1 MDRICAVV
9 VTFQPNLEMLLGNL
23 VSCRAQVDHLIVVD
37 NGSDSDTRERIAIVA
52 RNANC
57 DVLQLEENYGVAA
70 AHNHGIAWAREMGCK
85 WLILLDQDS
94 RPEPGMVTTLR
105 LAFAEITAGGCAVA
119 AVGPKLVDTRN
130 GRVTPFVRIHMFGV
144 KKMNCNTVSDQF
156 LVTDFLVSSGSLI
169 PMTMFDQV
177 GLPEEGLFID
187 NVDLE
192 WCFRARSMGFSL
204 YGVCAAV
211 MQHAVGDHVIQVG
224 NSVIHLHGP
233 LRQYY
238 IMRNRIL
245 LYQRSYSPWGWVLQD
260 FWRMVFKLVFFA
272 VFSSPRRQNVLMM
285 LKGIK
290 DGLLGKAGKYR

>member
-1 MDRICAVV
+1 
-9 VTFQPNLEMLLGNL
+9 MLLGNL

-70 AHNHGIAWAREMGCK
+70 AQNHGIGWAREMGCK
-85 WLILLDQDS
+85 WLVLLDQDS
-94 RPEPGMVTTLR
+94 RPDPGMVATLR
-105 LAFAEITAGGCAVA
+105 LAFAELATRGCAVA
-119 AVGPKLVDTRN
+119 AVGPKLFDTRTRR
-130 GRVTPFVRIHMFGV
+130 GTPFVRIHMFGV
-144 KKMNCNTVSDQF
+144 TKMDCNTVSDQF
-156 LVTDFLVSSGSLI
+156 VVTDFLVSSGSLI
-169 PMTMFDQV
+169 PMAMFDQV

-192 WCFRARSMGFSL
+192 WCFRARNKGFSL

-211 MQHAVGDHVIQVG
+211 MHHTVGDHVIQVG
-224 NSVIHLHGP
+224 NSVIHLHSP

-272 VFSSPRRQNVLMM
+272 VFSPPRRLNVQMM

-290 DGLLGKAGKYR
+290 DGLLRKAGKYR